1 MGKTKVSDEKIP
13 MTEKDSEYLLS
24 FWLSLV

>member
-13 MTEKDSEYLLS
+13 MTDKDSKC
-24 FWLSLV
+24 